1 MNLKFS
7 KKWQKDKFSA
17 LSGTAIILNN
27 GLRFISSAVCVEDI
41 IHGQHGPPEA
51 EHGSS
56 RKLVS
61 RSSALVRGR

>member
-27 GLRFISSAVCVEDI
+27 GLRFISSAICVEDI
-41 IHGQHGPPEA
+41 IHG
-51 EHGSS
+51 
-56 RKLVS
+56 
-61 RSSALVRGR
+61 